1 MLKRFR
7 IGLKALRQLGLAQ
20 VGLYALYQLGLRTGH
35 YRRSL
40 PSPLSLSALRRPL
53 GGPTL
58 RRPLGGPTL
67 RRPLGGPTLRRPL
80 GGLTLR
86 RPYEGRERPGE
97 GIPSPS
103 SFLDHLYPLA
113 QADHAPLLAQA
124 DEICAGRVRL
134 FGGSPVAL
142 ELEPPGPL
150 AHWTEYELGRARTD
164 GQADIK
170 FIWEPARFSWAFTLG
185 HAYAISGKEDYAQ
198 SFWRYTETF
207 LQANPPY
214 QGPNWTSGQEV
225 ALRLMAF
232 IYANRTFSSSSHS
245 TPQRI
250 QLLSEAI
257 AAHARRIPLT
267 LVYAR
272 SQNNNHL
279 LSEAAGLYSAGLV
292 LADHPLAPG
301 WRSQGWSWFNRALQS
316 QIAADGT
323 YVQHSAN
330 YHRLMLQLA
339 LWGAALNELPGGLPF
354 PPATIQRLSAAAR
367 WLSALV
373 DPETGQVPNLG
384 ANDGAYIMPLTP
396 APFSDFRPVAGAAM
410 KQWTVDSGQL
420 AVSGQQSAIPN
431 PKSQI
436 RCFLRTARFTSRP
449 SHADQLHLDLW
460 WHGLNVAL
468 DAGTYL
474 YNAPPPWENALASTA
489 VHNTV
494 MVDGQEQMAR
504 AGRFLWLDWAQ
515 AQMVTRENDSR
526 GQIRHWVARHDGY
539 RRLRVI
545 HQRSLD
551 IAAGDDRVMVVDEL
565 LPASPADTDRVHTAR
580 LHWLLPDWPW
590 TLQGNCLSLASPHGE
605 VRLEITG
612 AGSLSLARAG
622 ELLAGP
628 GPITPVTGWYS
639 PTYSQKVP
647 ALALVAVLTSQ
658 MPLTL
663 TSHWQFPPSG
673 A

>member
-1 MLKRFR
+1 
-7 IGLKALRQLGLAQ
+7 
-20 VGLYALYQLGLRTGH
+20 
-35 YRRSL
+35 
-40 PSPLSLSALRRPL
+40 
-53 GGPTL
+53 
-58 RRPLGGPTL
+58 
-67 RRPLGGPTLRRPL
+67 
-80 GGLTLR
+80 
-86 RPYEGRERPGE
+86 
-97 GIPSPS
+97 
-103 SFLDHLYPLA
+103 
-113 QADHAPLLAQA
+113 
-124 DEICAGRVRL
+124 VRL
-134 FGGSPVAL
+134 FGGTPVAL
-142 ELEPPGPL
+142 VLEPPGPL
-150 AHWTEYELGRARTD
+150 AYWTEYELGRARVG

-170 FIWEPARFSWAFTLG
+170 FIWEPARFSWAYTLG
-185 HAYAISGKEDYAQ
+185 RAYSLSGKEDYAQ

-214 QGPNWTSGQEV
+214 QGPNWMSGQEV

-232 IYANRTFSSSSHS
+232 IYAGRAFYSSPHS
-245 TPQRI
+245 TPPRM
-250 QLLSEAI
+250 QLLSEAM

-292 LADHPLAPG
+292 LADHSLAPG

-339 LWGAALNELPGGLPF
+339 LWVAALNELPGGLPF
-354 PPATIQRLSAAAR
+354 PPATIQRLSAAAH
-367 WLSALV
+367 WLRALV

-396 APFSDFRPVAGAAM
+396 APFSDFRPVADAAM
-410 KQWTVDSGQL
+410 KQWTVDSGRS
-420 AVSGQQSAIPN
+420 AVSGQLSAVSSQQSAISN
-431 PKSQI
+431 QQSTI
-436 RCFLRTARFTSRP
+436 RGFLRTAHFTSRP

-460 WHGLNVAL
+460 WHGLNVAQ

-474 YNAPPPWENALASTA
+474 YNAPPPWENALASTV

-494 MVDGQEQMAR
+494 TIDGQEQMVR
-504 AGRFLWLDWAQ
+504 AGRFLWVDWAQ
-515 AQMVTRENDSR
+515 AQVVNRQNDSL
-526 GQIRHWVARHDGY
+526 GQTRHLVAWHDGY
-539 RRLRVI
+539 RRLGLI
-545 HQRSLD
+545 HQRSLN
-551 IAAGDDRVMVVDEL
+551 IAAGDDGVMVVDEL
-565 LPASPADTDRVHTAR
+565 LPASPTFTGREHTAR

-590 TLQGNCLSLASPHGE
+590 ALHENCLSQTSPYGE

-612 AGSLSLARAG
+612 ASSLSLARAG

-628 GPITPVTGWYS
+628 GPITPFTGWYS
-639 PTYSQKVP
+639 PTYNQKVP
-647 ALALVAVLTSQ
+647 ALALVAVLTGQ
-658 MPLTL
+658 IPLTL

-673 A
+673 T